1 MPMSKRVKYTLE
13 IEVKSSPNI
22 LFNYLISPSGLAEW
36 FCDDV
41 DVHSGNYLFKWDGAE
56 QEAEQVRNVNN
67 KSVRYRWTDGP
78 EEEYFE
84 MEVRVD
90 DLTSDVALV
99 ITDFCDAGD
108 EASSEQL
115 WESQVQQLKMAIGS

>member
-1 MPMSKRVKYTLE
+1 MSKRVKFSIE

-22 LFNYLISPSGLAEW
+22 LYTYLSSPSGLAEW

-41 DVHSGNYLFKWDGAE
+41 DVHSGNYIFKWDGSE
-56 QEAEQVRNVNN
+56 QEAEVVKTINN
-67 KSVRYRWTDGP
+67 KLVRFRWVDSP
-78 EEEYFE
+78 EDEYFE

-108 EASSEQL
+108 ERSSEQL

>member
-1 MPMSKRVKYTLE
+1 MSKRVKFNIE

-22 LFNYLISPSGLAEW
+22 LYTYLSSPSGLAEW

-41 DVHSGNYLFKWDGAE
+41 DVHSGNYIFKWDGSE
-56 QEAEQVRNVNN
+56 QEAQVVKTINN
-67 KSVRYRWTDGP
+67 KLVRFHWADSP
-78 EEEYFE
+78 EDEYFE

-108 EASSEQL
+108 ERSSEQL